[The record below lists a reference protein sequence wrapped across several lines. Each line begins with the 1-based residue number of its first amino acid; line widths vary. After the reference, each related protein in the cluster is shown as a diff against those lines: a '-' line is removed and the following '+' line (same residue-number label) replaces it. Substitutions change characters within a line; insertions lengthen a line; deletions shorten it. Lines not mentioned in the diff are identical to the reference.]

1 MNYDLRGKE
10 PAIPIGS
17 LVLVTGINGYIGS
30 HVADQLLQNGFR
42 VRGTVRDETKGAW
55 VKDMFAEK
63 YGENRIEIVSVVDMG
78 QAGAF
83 DEACKG
89 VSGVAHVAS
98 DVSFS
103 PDPNQVIPGVIAS
116 ALNVASAAAKQASVK
131 RFVYTSSSIALAGAK
146 PDVKYHVDAS
156 QWNEEAVAAVRAP
169 PPYPPDRGL
178 TVYAASKVQAEQALW
193 KYAEQQ
199 QKPPPPPPFVLN
211 TVCPNFNFGTVLSHK
226 QLDSTSAAIIPAIWR
241 SGELPPPLAVF
252 LPQWMVDVQDTAR
265 LHVAALVDPDV
276 QGRRILAYAF
286 PFNWNDVF
294 ACLRKL
300 DAGRKLPDDLEGLG
314 HDIGTI
320 DTELGRELLRRFGR
334 EGWTSFEESVRE
346 NLVLVL

>member
-1 MNYDLRGKE
+1 MNYDLRGQE

-30 HVADQLLQNGFR
+30 HVADQLFQAGFR

-63 YGENRIEIVSVVDMG
+63 YGEDRIEIVSVADMG

-103 PDPNQVIPGVIAS
+103 PDPNQIIPGVIAG

-146 PDVKYHVDAS
+146 PDVQYHVDAS
-156 QWNEEAVAAVRAP
+156 QWNEEAVAAAWAP
-169 PPYPPDRGL
+169 PPYTPDRAL
-178 TVYAASKVQAEQALW
+178 DVYAASKVQAEQALW
-193 KYAEQQ
+193 KYATEQ
-199 QKPPPPPPFVLN
+199 KPPPFVLN
-211 TVCPNFNFGTVLSHK
+211 TVNPNFNFGTVLSDK
-226 QLDSTSAAIIPAIWR
+226 QLGSTTAAAIPAIWR
-241 SGELPPPLAVF
+241 SGELPAHFTAF
-252 LPQWMVDVQDTAR
+252 LPQWMVDVQDAAR

-276 QGRRILAYAF
+276 QGQRILAYAF
-286 PFNWNDVF
+286 PFNWNDVL

-300 DAGRKLPDDLEGLG
+300 DPGRKLPDDVEGLG

-320 DTELGRELLRRFGR
+320 DTELGEELLRRFGR

-346 NLVLVL
+346 NLGLVL